1 MSNAGSQDEEGS
13 VAGRIAQALTE
24 RIVAGVLP
32 PGAPVRQDHLAMEF
46 SASHVP
52 VREAFRKLEAQ
63 GLLVSA
69 PRRGV
74 RVAPL
79 SPESVL
85 EVAEM
90 RAALEVL
97 ALRHAAPRLTEADL
111 RSASEALGQSEASA
125 DIQAW
130 ETGNRRFHRAI
141 VGPCEMPRLLRAIE
155 ELQSVGARHLFAA
168 WRDLD
173 WRPRSD
179 QEHRLLLAKLTS
191 SAIDSAC
198 ETLRRHILDAG
209 VALRD
214 RLAG

>member
-1 MSNAGSQDEEGS
+1 MSSARSQDADES

-32 PGAPVRQDHLAMEF
+32 PGAPIRQDHLALEF
-46 SASHVP
+46 AASHVP

-79 SPESVL
+79 SPDSVL

-97 ALRHAAPRLTEADL
+97 ALRHAAQSLTEADL
-111 RSASEALGQSEASA
+111 RDATLALAESEASA
-125 DIQAW
+125 DIRAW
-130 ETGNRRFHRAI
+130 ETGNRRFHLAI
-141 VGPCEMPRLLRAIE
+141 TRPCAMPRLLRAIE
-155 ELQSVGARHLFAA
+155 ELQSAGARHLFAA

-179 QEHRLLLAKLTS
+179 QEHRLLLAQLAS
-191 SAIDSAC
+191 GAIDPAC

-209 VALRD
+209 IALRD
-214 RLAG
+214 RLAV